1 MANLK
6 QSTQIWLGWVTTFCS
21 LISFILMSYVVP
33 EFEAL
38 FEGFGS
44 ELPAFTQFIITV
56 HEYFFVLAIP
66 GVIGTILIHNGKYR
80 PAWILVLFSG
90 AMAVLLM
97 PLTIIAMYLPVFQ
110 MGSVV
115 SG

>member
-6 QSTQIWLGWVTTFCS
+6 QGGQVWLGWITTVAS

-44 ELPAFTQFIITV
+44 ELPVFTQFIITV
-56 HEYFFVLAIP
+56 HKYFFVLAMP
-66 GVIGTILIHNGKYR
+66 GVIGNILIHNGKYR
-80 PAWILVLFSG
+80 PGWLLVIFSG
-90 AMAVLLM
+90 AMAVLLI